1 MDRLCV
7 LLYSKYSPMSN
18 RLMTALNSCP
28 IDLST
33 SVGLTTVC
41 IDNEGIRSQILTA
54 NKIEISSVPCVLI
67 VYRTGGVEKYEGG
80 NAFQWINE
88 TVSKF
93 MPPDPPPVIQEQP
106 PKKIEIV
113 SRKTQRSVPKVEEYE
128 SDEDYIPE
136 PVRKPPRKLKFEQ
149 PKTSKKETS
158 MEELG
163 IEQDTQS
170 IDYQEGNSGQTE
182 PENYDNSEQKELKRP
197 AQQGKGKDLMATAM
211 AMQKERDSVESN
223 KPRSNGDIVT
233 NNRPI

>member
-80 NAFQWINE
+80 NAFQWFNE

-93 MPPDPPPVIQEQP
+93 MPPDPQPIIQEQP
-106 PKKIEIV
+106 RQKQEIV
-113 SRKTQRSVPKVEEYE
+113 SRKAHRVPKVEEYE

-170 IDYQEGNSGQTE
+170 IDYKEDNSGQTE
-182 PENYDNSEQKELKRP
+182 TYNSEQKELKMP